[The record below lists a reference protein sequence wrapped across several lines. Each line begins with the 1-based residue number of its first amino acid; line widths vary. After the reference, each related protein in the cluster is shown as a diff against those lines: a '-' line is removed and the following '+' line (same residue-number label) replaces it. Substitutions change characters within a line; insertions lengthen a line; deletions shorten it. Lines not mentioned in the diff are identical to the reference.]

1 MTEATINNRKESL
14 VFFHSPKK
22 KKHIKTNK
30 KNNDNITGHVIT
42 FPSSPIETETIPLK
56 PKGKNHKKPVITAHT
71 EAVILPCC
79 LKLKSPQV
87 LFLHNRKMA

>member
-1 MTEATINNRKESL
+1 MTEATIINRNECL
-14 VFFHSPKK
+14 VFFHSPVRYP
-22 KKHIKTNK
+22 HILPNI
-30 KNNDNITGHVIT
+30 NDNDNITGHVIT